1 MHKQAT
7 RPPGKPPHEPSKA
20 TRELVKLHAMVG
32 TPQPIIADLIEID
45 DKTLRKYYRRELD
58 LSTHQANAQVG
69 GALYNK
75 AVKGDTAA
83 MIFWLKTRAGFRE
96 KAEEEK
102 LTIDAAKTVTIV
114 RAVRPSE
121 DED

>member
-1 MHKQAT
+1 
-7 RPPGKPPHEPSKA
+7 
-20 TRELVKLHAMVG
+20 MVG
-32 TPQPIIADLIEID
+32 TPQPVIADLIEID

-75 AVKGDTAA
+75 AVKGDTTA

-96 KAEEEK
+96 QKVEEEAEQAVPVRV
-102 LTIDAAKTVTIV
+102 IIQVEDASH
-114 RAVRPSE
+114 RES
-121 DED
+121 